1 MTLVITNMIYK
12 KHVTMHI
19 QKDSEGNLDSSGN
32 IFKKQYT
39 TVWIH
44 IAYMYFIHKQLL

>member
-1 MTLVITNMIYK
+1 
-12 KHVTMHI
+12 MHI

-32 IFKKQYT
+32 ILKKQYT

-44 IAYMYFIHKQLL
+44 TAYMYFRHKQLL